1 MKRWLSRW
9 LDLVPRYQYDSLC
22 REVIRLRMT
31 QDALSD
37 SLADVRESIRRLSDD
52 ERLIALKAALNDHKR
67 LEKCG

>member
-1 MKRWLSRW
+1 
-9 LDLVPRYQYDSLC
+9 
-22 REVIRLRMT
+22 MT